1 MINANKELL
10 NSFYSN
16 NLQYVVP
23 FFQRAYVWNNDNWDI
38 LWEHINRIA
47 DKTLDNSKTEH
58 FIGTLITKQRLSN
71 AIGESKLDL
80 IDGQQRLTTFSLLL
94 KAIATKATGQD
105 PYSKLKEKTNELVV
119 FENSKGE
126 KFIRVEHS
134 RNDKEYFETILLDKD
149 LSLLP
154 NQEHKILN
162 CYRYFLNKL
171 ENHSDEELDNM
182 RTIILSNVPVISML
196 LAAGDDE
203 QEIFDTIN
211 SLGVRLTTGELLKN
225 FIFSDNIIKPMYDK
239 LWEPV
244 FEDDEE
250 QILFWNKPKTSGRII
265 RTNIEV
271 LLYCYLIIQKETA
284 VELEKLFSEYKNW
297 LQGKNSEEK
306 ITFLKELKE
315 YATIFFNFPEGTEL
329 NEIGYSQNEERF
341 FHIIENLEITTVYP
355 LVLYIY
361 KQVSDKE
368 IRQQLLKIIESYLV
382 RRNVCRLTTKNY
394 NNLFIQIIGKLVD
407 LKSVTVDNLKS
418 VLAGFSED
426 TNKFPS
432 DLEFT
437 TAFIDEA
444 SSNANAREILFCIS
458 LYQIYN
464 PKNDIGKLSSS
475 SYSTEHMMP
484 QKWETNWSI
493 SGMDETAKN
502 KRNKKLKTLGNLTL
516 VTKSLN
522 SSMKNAAWEKK
533 KKALKEFSLL
543 KITTD
548 YIDNTEWDETKIERR
563 SSDLASMAL
572 KIWK

>member
-47 DKTLDNSKTEH
+47 DKTLNNSKNEH

-71 AIGESKLDL
+71 AIGENKLDL
-80 IDGQQRLTTFSLLL
+80 IDGQQRLTTFSLLI
-94 KAIATKATGQD
+94 KAIATKASGQD

-126 KFIRVEHS
+126 KYIRVEHS
-134 RNDKEYFETILLDKD
+134 RNDKDYFEAIMLDKD
-149 LSLLP
+149 LSLLT
-154 NQEHKILN
+154 NQEHKILK
-162 CYRYFLNKL
+162 CYRYFLTKL
-171 ENHSDEELDNM
+171 ENHTDEQLDNLK
-182 RTIILSNVPVISML
+182 TIILSNVPVISML

-225 FIFSDNIIKPMYDK
+225 FIFSDNSIKRLYDK

-271 LLYCYLIIQKETA
+271 LLYCYLIIQKKTA
-284 VELEKLFSEYKNW
+284 VELEKLFGEYKNW
-297 LQGKNSEEK
+297 LQGKIWQEK
-306 ITFLKELKE
+306 VAFLEELKE
-315 YATIFFNFPEGTEL
+315 YATIYFNFPEGTGL
-329 NEIGYSQNEERF
+329 NEIGFSQEEERF

-355 LVLYIY
+355 LILYIY
-361 KQVSDKE
+361 KQVTDKDT
-368 IRQQLLKIIESYLV
+368 RLQLFKILESYLV

-394 NNLFIQIIGKLVD
+394 NNLFIQIIGKLID
-407 LKSVTVDNLKS
+407 LKSVTVDNLKA
-418 VLAGFSED
+418 VLVVFTED

-437 TAFIDEA
+437 TAFSDEA
-444 SSNANAREILFCIS
+444 ISNANAREILFCIS

-464 PKNDIGKLSSS
+464 PKNDISKLSSS
-475 SYSTEHMMP
+475 SYSTEHMLP
-484 QKWETNWSI
+484 QKWETNWGKK
-493 SGMDETAKN
+493 GMDEAAKI

-516 VTKSLN
+516 VTKNLN
-522 SSMKNAAWEKK
+522 SSMKNAAWDKK

-548 YIDNTEWDETKIERR
+548 YIDNTEWDETKIEGRA
-563 SSDLASMAL
+563 SDLASMAL